1 MLAHLILAACALFV
15 FVLSLPLVGGI
26 EMRP

>member
-1 MLAHLILAACALFV
+1 MLAHLILASAALFT

-26 EMRP
+26 EIAP